1 MARLSCNCT
10 TLQSNIITA
19 PSAIAPTDPTVM
31 VWCSGSRWQVGRIT
45 MAGTILGGCF
55 LVFCISV
62 LAVGKFEIGFGIE
75 ARRTLFDNGG
85 AARSCA
91 LARRAPPQG
100 KRLVW

>member
-1 MARLSCNCT
+1 
-10 TLQSNIITA
+10 
-19 PSAIAPTDPTVM
+19 
-31 VWCSGSRWQVGRIT
+31 

-75 ARRTLFDNGG
+75 ALRTLFDNGG

-91 LARRAPPQG
+91 LARRVPPQG
-100 KRLVW
+100 KRLVWIAK